1 MRFSIM
7 ISFIEFE
14 IDNKHNESNIQLCLL
29 VSTYSQELVRLNMFL
44 SRYSLSPWP
53 GKSKGLIVVLVSPR
67 LDRRHT
73 RADLTKAC
81 G

>member
-1 MRFSIM
+1 MRFLI
-7 ISFIEFE
+7 IIGFIEFE

-29 VSTYSQELVRLNMFL
+29 VSTPVLAGTRATEHVPVTLF
-44 SRYSLSPWP
+44 LSPWP

-73 RADLTKAC
+73 RADLN
-81 G
+81 